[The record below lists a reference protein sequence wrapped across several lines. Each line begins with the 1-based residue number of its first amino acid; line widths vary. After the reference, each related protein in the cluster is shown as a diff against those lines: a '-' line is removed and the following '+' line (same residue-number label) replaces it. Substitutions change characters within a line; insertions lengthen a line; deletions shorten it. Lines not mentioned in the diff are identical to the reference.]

1 MSYWVPS
8 AILGFVLLVLIAQL
22 PWRSPGRRADSRRV
36 PLNLGNHANFSGSVT
51 SEEDTTRR
59 DTAALSKS

>member
-22 PWRSPGRRADSRRV
+22 PWRSPGRRADSRRA
-36 PLNLGNHANFSGSVT
+36 PLNLGNHPNFSGSVT
-51 SEEDTTRR
+51 SEKEASTPE
-59 DTAALSKS
+59 TAALSKS